1 MRCDDLNRWLDEG
14 APESDAAAA
23 RAHAAG
29 CAACA
34 RSLGAF
40 DALERALA
48 APAPPPPNAAYFTAR
63 VMERLAGAVRTVSAA
78 ERPVT
83 VPARTSWWVA
93 LLSEP
98 AFAVAI
104 VAAFLLAT
112 TPAAVQLAAGRSLA
126 LPLTVASE
134 TLGGQ
139 FSQAIHA
146 WLGPI
151 TFTEQLSP
159 LARLYVFIGIAPLF
173 VWAGVWMWGAA
184 ERFFRGVLARRG

>member
-14 APESDAAAA
+14 APESGAAAA
-23 RAHAAG
+23 RAHGAG
-29 CAACA
+29 CPACA
-34 RSLGAF
+34 RSLDAF
-40 DALERALA
+40 DALERALT

-63 VMERLAGAVRTVSAA
+63 VMERLAGAGRTVSAA
-78 ERPVT
+78 EHRVT

-104 VAAFLLAT
+104 VAATLLAT

-126 LPLTVASE
+126 LPFTVASE
-134 TLGGQ
+134 TIRGQ

-151 TFTEQLSP
+151 TFTERLSP
-159 LARLYVFIGIAPLF
+159 LARLYALVGFAPLF

-184 ERFFRGVLARRG
+184 ERFFRGALARRG